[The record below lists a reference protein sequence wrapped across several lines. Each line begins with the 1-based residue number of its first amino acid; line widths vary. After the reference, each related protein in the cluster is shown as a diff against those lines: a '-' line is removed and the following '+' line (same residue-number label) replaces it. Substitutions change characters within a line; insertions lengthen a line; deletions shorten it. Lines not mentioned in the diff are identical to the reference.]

1 MLLFGTDVVPAE
13 DVGDSEDEDREA
25 AVSGGDRLDCCCCPP
40 TVIVVVEA
48 AFVAVVEDAKV
59 EKVGRALP
67 GLTKVGVVADDPLDE
82 TVMIG
87 TVADLPGKTDG
98 EPEPNFKKKK
108 ELISCNE
115 HLATS
120 SLFPQ

>member
-13 DVGDSEDEDREA
+13 DVGDSEEEDKEA
-25 AVSGGDRLDCCCCPP
+25 ARSGGDRLDCCCPP

-48 AFVAVVEDAKV
+48 AFVDVVEDAKV

-67 GLTKVGVVADDPLDE
+67 GLTKVGVVADEPLDE
-82 TVMIG
+82 TVMMG

-98 EPEPNFKKKK
+98 EPDP
-108 ELISCNE
+108 CCCCCC
-115 HLATS
+115 A
-120 SLFPQ
+120 

>member
-25 AVSGGDRLDCCCCPP
+25 AVSGGDRLGCCCPP

-87 TVADLPGKTDG
+87 TVVDLPGKTDG
-98 EPEPNFKKKK
+98 EPEPN
-108 ELISCNE
+108 
-115 HLATS
+115 
-120 SLFPQ
+120 